1 MAKKKLTHVQN
12 ELLVLLTQYISK
24 EKSLPYN
31 NLKVLCD
38 FKSFETTFNALL
50 WRGYV
55 IAVPTNDNSNQFK
68 LA

>member
-1 MAKKKLTHVQN
+1 MAKKKLTVVQS
-12 ELLVLLTQYISK
+12 ELLAILSLHISK

-38 FKSFETTFNALL
+38 YKSFETTFNALL

-55 IAVPTNDNSNQFK
+55 VSVPTNDNSNQFK